1 MGTESHGSRLKLFLI
16 RFPSLFWHFRKA
28 LILKDSRAA
37 ERDIVKVTEGNARL
51 LFLAEVERCNHFSNA

>member
-37 ERDIVKVTEGNARL
+37 EGDIVKVTEGNARL
-51 LFLAEVERCNHFSNA
+51 LFLAGK